1 MLESIT
7 VITLLLSAL
16 ERIDLQAIFDR
27 DGYESRR
34 RALPGARLVKVLVV
48 YQMIGTEKLR
58 GLIRTITEHAGLQAT
73 LGGTVALNTLSNS
86 MAQRDVGQM
95 VEAWMR
101 VLQTYGPWLKRMGRK
116 FARIAVVDASLIK
129 LSLLAYSW
137 AEYRKQRGAAKMHAV
152 LEWARGIPQQLVVT
166 AGRVHDLKGAARLHW
181 VRHWTYIFDRA
192 YLGFDFLT
200 TLLEAGAHFVVR
212 FKDGVGYRILERFA
226 VPHSPATAGFRLTS
240 DWTIRLPGWESVVLR
255 LVSYQLPD
263 GKLIRV
269 LTDRFDLSALSIA
282 QLYKE
287 RWTIENWWK
296 WVKQMFKIKRPLGE
310 SENALPVQIVSA
322 FVTDLL
328 LRAFKHSSGF
338 TSSLYEFVSNCQEL
352 SLVPLKALTNS
363 ALRRALETILKLFS
377 DTSGVKKSLQLAA

>member
-1 MLESIT
+1 MLESIP

-34 RALPGARLVKVLVV
+34 RALPGARLVKVLFV

-58 GLIRTITEHAGLQAT
+58 GLIRTITEHAGLQAA

-137 AEYRKQRGAAKMHAV
+137 AEYRKQRGAAK
-152 LEWARGIPQQLVVT
+152 
-166 AGRVHDLKGAARLHW
+166 LHW

-192 YLGFDFLT
+192 YLGFDF
-200 TLLEAGAHFVVR
+200 
-212 FKDGVGYRILERFA
+212 
-226 VPHSPATAGFRLTS
+226 
-240 DWTIRLPGWESVVLR
+240 
-255 LVSYQLPD
+255 
-263 GKLIRV
+263 
-269 LTDRFDLSALSIA
+269 
-282 QLYKE
+282 
-287 RWTIENWWK
+287 
-296 WVKQMFKIKRPLGE
+296 
-310 SENALPVQIVSA
+310 
-322 FVTDLL
+322 
-328 LRAFKHSSGF
+328 
-338 TSSLYEFVSNCQEL
+338 
-352 SLVPLKALTNS
+352 
-363 ALRRALETILKLFS
+363 
-377 DTSGVKKSLQLAA
+377 